1 VYRLSW
7 RSKEEELLSKETSEP
22 VRHDRLQGAG
32 IMERGTPGSKES
44 VIPEFNGFYPKA
56 VNNTSDE
63 VRYNHQLK
71 SLQTYVNE
79 LSDQNEIL
87 VQTVEE
93 LEKEANERVALLESR
108 LQKTNLSLR
117 EQTNKCR
124 EYEERVYQLEKEN
137 GENSTALDEYKN
149 TAASLE
155 DENVQLQNHI
165 GNLEYDT
172 DLLIDVISKA
182 KSTGK
187 WELTQ
192 LDFRAIPYESLASLH
207 SQATQPKTMV
217 DSERRLKEH
226 ISELKN
232 QVKGRDDIIQRLERD
247 LKAKEDLYMEV
258 EEKLGLKDQ
267 AYRSVVEGDVKS
279 MENQH
284 RTASSAITN
293 KDVLIMKLKSD
304 LQLSKDHQQDVATQ
318 LQYCENTIAEL
329 QTEISDFQDIVTMRV
344 AETKNKEQSIQILQQ
359 LYKSSQEKLSQ
370 SDRIIEQL
378 KDELHQAVRQSQDVT
393 AYEDMIRRLENELVA
408 AEQQRK
414 DTVNEFNN
422 LKASMSNSDVA
433 AKEHIVYFK
442 SKVEEMEKENEDL
455 RNEIRICKR
464 KNEAHTSEIEKSRM
478 RVLEL
483 ENGKSATTQQLM
495 DSNEEITKLQFEL
508 KELKSNSTDQKKILA
523 NEVAQ
528 REDAIRKLKSQ
539 VHEMQETE
547 RDTMS
552 KLAYQ
557 GELIKKLRDDTK
569 TASQEGSTYRL
580 LTADLEHQ
588 VNTANTLVR
597 ELEAKLS
604 AEISKGEES
613 EKKFQQEISSRDESI
628 ATLKSDIHRLEDDIK
643 QAESKVTYRNEAVQR
658 LQIQQKDYIEE
669 VARRE
674 KSIQDLELQ
683 LLKVQEEHRRAAD
696 EINRLQ
702 KVNEDA
708 NKDLKVTKVKYNEA
722 VEENGRLEARVKAYQ
737 ISSQSENDVLA
748 EEVAKKMKQLKRM
761 EDSKH
766 V

>member
-495 DSNEEITKLQFEL
+495 DSNEEITK
-508 KELKSNSTDQKKILA
+508 
-523 NEVAQ
+523 
-528 REDAIRKLKSQ
+528 
-539 VHEMQETE
+539 
-547 RDTMS
+547 
-552 KLAYQ
+552 
-557 GELIKKLRDDTK
+557 
-569 TASQEGSTYRL
+569 
-580 LTADLEHQ
+580 
-588 VNTANTLVR
+588 
-597 ELEAKLS
+597 
-604 AEISKGEES
+604 
-613 EKKFQQEISSRDESI
+613 I
-628 ATLKSDIHRLEDDIK
+628 A
-643 QAESKVTYRNEAVQR
+643 V
-658 LQIQQKDYIEE
+658 
-669 VARRE
+669 
-674 KSIQDLELQ
+674 
-683 LLKVQEEHRRAAD
+683 
-696 EINRLQ
+696 
-702 KVNEDA
+702 
-708 NKDLKVTKVKYNEA
+708 
-722 VEENGRLEARVKAYQ
+722 
-737 ISSQSENDVLA
+737 
-748 EEVAKKMKQLKRM
+748 
-761 EDSKH
+761 
-766 V
+766 